1 MKVKSLL
8 LATSSLLVA
17 RNIAEAATP
26 AVQPLEANPNSKLS
40 QTNPSE
46 EDNQPPII
54 PQVTSPET
62 TLECESCLR
71 DKKKLPDLS
80 QTKSQESV
88 VVPAIPK
95 VASPETMPEWRN
107 SAPNNLKASQLSSI
121 SSKKPRELS
130 KQKPLQASQVQK
142 ELPPLVIPQITPPET
157 LPKCESSAQNLANSK
172 TPITKYQPG
181 VEPSR
186 AKPSPTCIAQTPVKD
201 PVTDDAVR
209 RQQKLPVIPAESQ
222 DPNYINP
229 PEIVPSSKLNTLT
242 TTIPLNGNVINHR
255 TEWETT
261 NSLSFGSDRST
272 NIDLNAIIRVR
283 SQVEQSL
290 SKDNVF
296 TSDQR
301 GSYVQLQTVKTKR
314 EVELLQTAPQ
324 TMQGIIIQESFT
336 GPCLAVKPQEAG
348 ANTQCTFTPALVT
361 DRNSLDPKFFIPTR
375 INQLGNVGDV
385 ISPETLKI
393 LSQPGFQNVGANNQ
407 VVGLDLYFPN
417 LGATPGNTQSTQSTI
432 SRKEDI
438 ETTPLLGFSR
448 VRQILKANDN
458 QAVMGRTIRGTGF
471 ILGDKNTL
479 LNLGVTAATELLP
492 DAKPYLAGSTN
503 PVNTNINR
511 NLFAAANNTW
521 IPSSSWTVYQA
532 GLGGATHPFVTSEGK
547 ASLPDAHFN
556 SIWIGLSPVTKR
568 DSQTDIRY
576 VATGP
581 ERVTIATGGEGGSLS
596 NTSFIS
602 NINGNSI
609 NSADLNNFYTQIYLT
624 FLNRDVNFISTNK
637 LTERTSYYPHIAFTG
652 NITGTNQVFRY
663 YTGVIASES
672 PKVYLG
678 ADYIRN
684 KNNWIISASGIGYL
698 NPDQDY
704 SSNLQANIT
713 RRIPLSSNAN
723 LNLFTG
729 FRYAFNQTSNP
740 LETRTDNYVSVG
752 ARANVGPVSVG
763 LTQYFDGVLPNSINT
778 ALGVDASIA
787 IGSQARI
794 SAYLTPGTNQMS
806 YGAIAEYKFGKDYYS
821 PALVLGW
828 RKDRYD
834 FGRDPFENSLKTSGD
849 TFTILF
855 RMGAPTSAFRTPS

>member
-1 MKVKSLL
+1 MKVKRLL

-17 RNIAEAATP
+17 KKLADAATSS
-26 AVQPLEANPNSKLS
+26 VQTPEAKPNSKLT

-46 EDNQPPII
+46 EDNQPLII
-54 PQVTSPET
+54 PKITSPET
-62 TLECESCLR
+62 ITEWGNSTT
-71 DKKKLPDLS
+71 DN
-80 QTKSQESV
+80 
-88 VVPAIPK
+88 PK
-95 VASPETMPEWRN
+95 A
-107 SAPNNLKASQLSSI
+107 AQLSGI
-121 SSKKPRELS
+121 SPQKTRENS
-130 KQKPLQASQVQK
+130 QSTSLQTSQVQEK
-142 ELPPLVIPQITPPET
+142 LPPLVVPQITPPET

-172 TPITKYQPG
+172 TPITKLQPG
-181 VEPSR
+181 VEPPTT
-186 AKPSPTCIAQTPVKD
+186 KQNPTCIAQNPPKD
-201 PVTDDAVR
+201 PVTEDAVG
-209 RQQKLPVIPAESQ
+209 RQQQLPIIPAESQ
-222 DPNYINP
+222 NPNYINP
-229 PEIVPSSKLNTLT
+229 PEIVPSSKLNTLI
-242 TTIPLNGNVINHR
+242 TTIPLNGNIINHR
-255 TEWETT
+255 TEWETN

-272 NIDLNAIIRVR
+272 NLDLNAIIRVR

-296 TSDQR
+296 TSDQQ
-301 GSYVQLQTVKTKR
+301 GSYLQFQTFKTQR

-324 TMQGIIIQESFT
+324 TLQGLIIQQSFT
-336 GPCLAVKPQEAG
+336 GPCVAVNSQEAG

-361 DRNSLDPKFFIPTR
+361 DRASIDPKFFVPTR
-375 INQLGNVGDV
+375 INQVGNVGDV
-385 ISPETLKI
+385 ISPETLNI
-393 LSQPGFQNVGANNQ
+393 LAQPGFQNVGANNQ

-417 LGATPGNTQSTQSTI
+417 VGATPGNSQSNQSTI

-458 QAVMGRTIRGTGF
+458 EAVIGRTIRGTGL

-492 DAKPYLAGSTN
+492 DAKPYLEGSTN
-503 PVNTNINR
+503 PANTNINL

-532 GLGGATHPFVTSEGK
+532 GLGNATHPSLTSEGK
-547 ASLPDAHFN
+547 ASLPDARFN

-568 DSQTDIRY
+568 DSQTDIFY
-576 VATGP
+576 VPTGP
-581 ERVTIATGGEGGSLS
+581 EQVTIATGGEGGALS
-596 NTSFIS
+596 NSSFVS
-602 NINGNSI
+602 NINGNAI
-609 NSADLNNFYTQIYLT
+609 NSADLNNFYTQVYLT

-678 ADYIRN
+678 ADYTRN
-684 KNNWIISASGIGYL
+684 KNNWIFNASGIGYL

-704 SSNLQANIT
+704 SSQLQANIA
-713 RRIPLSSNAN
+713 RIIPLSSNAN

-729 FRYAFNQTSNP
+729 FRYAFNQTTNP

-752 ARANVGPVSVG
+752 ARANVGAVSVG
-763 LTQYFDGVLPNSINT
+763 LTQYFDGILPNSINT

-787 IGSQARI
+787 ISSQARI

-828 RKDRYD
+828 RKDRYN

-849 TFTILF
+849 TFTLLF
-855 RMGAPTSAFRTPS
+855 RMGAPTSAFRAPG